1 MLWKYNENFG
11 LIVIAVLLVACG
23 VIHPFGDKTIYQT
36 YSVSDRLG
44 LHWRYDCIRSALKPQ
59 GYEVE
64 RIIPEQNAPNFFD
77 ISQHGTRVAQIDM
90 YQVAGARTI
99 SITLIS
105 GAKQVNAAVDSI
117 IQPCLDR

>member
-1 MLWKYNENFG
+1 MRIFG

-36 YSVSDRLG
+36 YSVPDRLG

-105 GAKQVNAAVDSI
+105 GAKQVSAAIDSI